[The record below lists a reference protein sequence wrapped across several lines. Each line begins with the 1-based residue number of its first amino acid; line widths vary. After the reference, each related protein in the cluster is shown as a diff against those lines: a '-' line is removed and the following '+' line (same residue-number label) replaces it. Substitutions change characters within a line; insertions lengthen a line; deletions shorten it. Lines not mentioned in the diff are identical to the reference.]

1 MRYSHWAFFILCAI
15 FIVRYSQCALIKLC
29 VIHIV
34 RYLHCSFFILCNLQI
49 VRYLNCALLTL
60 CDFHNV
66 RVSQCALFP
75 MCNIH
80 NPNFKTANNLT
91 HQSRQRYRYIIWL
104 WIHLPDENTADRSKT
119 TPKGKFDHQKTP
131 FLTHFTLSHTLQ
143 YIYICVLDSRVWA
156 SQLRQ
161 GVHQELAS
169 KSTSPNAHR

>member
-1 MRYSHWAFFILCAI
+1 MWHD
-15 FIVRYSQCALIKLC
+15 ALFTLG
-29 VIHIV
+29 VFHIV
-34 RYLHCSFFILCNLQI
+34 RYFHCALFTMCASQIVRYLQCSFFILCNLQI

-66 RVSQCALFP
+66 RFSQCALFP
-75 MCNIH
+75 LCNIH
-80 NPNFKTANNLT
+80 NANLKTANNLT

-131 FLTHFTLSHTLQ
+131 FQRILTLSHALQ